1 MEPFDLRSI
10 ITEEFQNEIQNSF
23 GYATGF
29 GVVFTDT
36 EGFQL
41 ARAVISAVFVIGSM
55 HAKTELNFAHDRI
68 KMRSALL

>member
-10 ITEEFQNEIQNSF
+10 ITEEFQNEIKTRSAMLQVLALYLQTPRDF
-23 GYATGF
+23 R
-29 GVVFTDT
+29 
-36 EGFQL
+36 L

>member
-36 EGFQL
+36 EGFP
-41 ARAVISAVFVIGSM
+41 IGSG
-55 HAKTELNFAHDRI
+55 
-68 KMRSALL
+68 